1 MSFEIGEGCQIHPTA
16 RIDVKHGSIGPRS
29 IIREGVIIEGSSVVI
44 GAEAYL
50 DIRAR
55 IGGGSC
61 FGIDSFMT
69 AGDFLHMGVDSHI
82 NTARPVTLGDEV
94 GVGVETKIWTHGA
107 YLGLDMGFP
116 VQWEPVWIGSRVWL
130 PNAWVNP
137 GVTIGNDVVV
147 AAKSLVNRDIPD
159 GSLCGGIPARVIR
172 SNCYPKFM
180 SEEDIGPIF
189 FKIFTRVKR
198 NRVGPQDFKTVGQIP
213 GWREIIR
220 DDIGDR
226 EPTQISISM
235 RKIEGAATEFT
246 EALLNEL
253 RRNGIRFRYYAK
265 DGVYVPW

>member
-1 MSFEIGEGCQIHPTA
+1 
-16 RIDVKHGSIGPRS
+16 
-29 IIREGVIIEGSSVVI
+29 
-44 GAEAYL
+44 
-50 DIRAR
+50 
-55 IGGGSC
+55 
-61 FGIDSFMT
+61 
-69 AGDFLHMGVDSHI
+69 
-82 NTARPVTLGDEV
+82 
-94 GVGVETKIWTHGA
+94 
-107 YLGLDMGFP
+107 
-116 VQWEPVWIGSRVWL
+116 VWL